1 MNAGTQTQETAPVIR
16 VGVDSQQSR
25 RQLDGREW
33 LLTDGAGG
41 YAMGT
46 ASGVPTRRYHGL
58 LVSALLPPVE
68 RVMLLHSTADIL
80 WLHPDTPRARP
91 IDLAAFAFLDG
102 TRLTGGPDRLVQFA
116 IGDEAVWTYDV
127 GDGAVLTKR
136 LYLHE
141 YRAAATLRYELEG
154 AHGMIECRP
163 LLGLR
168 DHHHLNHA
176 EDEHVRLAGTACG
189 TSATIQRGEITM
201 TLDAVG
207 GSNASFTAKPDWW
220 HGLEYQHESSRGY
233 DHTESLFCPGSFYLG
248 LEEPAMLIARL
259 GGHAEDDDLRAW
271 PPVGLVEK
279 QSRIEFDTQATLS
292 DRGHDEEE
300 DRCIEALVRA
310 ADQFVVRRAPTPRAA
325 RDEHC
330 DLSIM
335 AGYPWFADWG
345 RDAMISMPGLMLNQG
360 RTKEAASLL
369 ATFAHAEDRGM
380 IPNRFSD
387 EDGEPEY
394 NTVDASLWFV
404 HSVCKLAEACDDR
417 EIQNQIRR
425 ELIPACLEVVD
436 GYVAGTRY
444 GIKVDPAD
452 GLVMAGDET
461 TQLTWMD
468 AQRDGTVFTPR
479 FGKPVEIQAL
489 WQSSL
494 RSLAALV
501 EPGDVPRSRDLT
513 SRADAAAESI
523 RRHFWCDEHG
533 CAYDRL
539 EPTKSGWRQV
549 FELRPNQLFLV
560 SLPHMPISLQR
571 ARSLVQVC
579 RERLWTPMGMRTLD
593 VHDGAYRGR
602 FDGSIRELDA
612 AYHNGTA
619 WPWLL
624 GPMAEAWLVAHEYSA
639 EACHE
644 ARHMVSF
651 MVRDLVDPASP
662 SLGQSYEVYDG
673 DTAPKPQQPG
683 GCPAQAWSIAEVLR
697 VLLLVRGCESAK
709 A

>member
-1 MNAGTQTQETAPVIR
+1 M
-16 VGVDSQQSR
+16 
-25 RQLDGREW
+25 DGREW

-46 ASGVPTRRYHGL
+46 ASGIPTRRYHGL

-68 RVMLLHSTADIL
+68 RMMLLHSTADIL

-91 IDLAAFAFLDG
+91 IDLAAYAFADG
-102 TRLTGGPDRLVQFA
+102 TRLAGGPERLVQFE
-116 IGDEAVWTYDV
+116 IGDLAVWTYDL
-127 GDGAVLTKR
+127 GDGAVLRKT

-141 YRAAATLRYELEG
+141 FRAAATLRYELEG
-154 AHGMIECRP
+154 AHGVLECRP
-163 LLGLR
+163 LLGMR
-168 DHHHLNHA
+168 DHHHLNHG
-176 EDEHVRLAGTACG
+176 EDEHIRLAGTACG
-189 TSATIQRGEITM
+189 RSATIQRGDITM
-201 TLDAVG
+201 TLDATG
-207 GSNASFTAKPDWW
+207 GSNVSFTAQPDWW
-220 HGLEYQHESSRGY
+220 RGLTYRIESSRGY
-233 DHTESLFCPGSFYLG
+233 DDTESLFCPGSFYLG
-248 LEEPAMLIARL
+248 LEEPAMLVARL
-259 GGHAEDDDLRAW
+259 GGHAEDQDLLAW
-271 PPVGLVEK
+271 PPVGLERK
-279 QSRIEFDTQATLS
+279 QKRIESDTHAALCDGGQ
-292 DRGHDEEE
+292 DEHE
-300 DRCIEALVRA
+300 DNAIAALVRA
-310 ADQFVVRRAPTPRAA
+310 ADQFVVRRAATPGAA
-325 RDEHC
+325 GDAHA
-330 DLSIM
+330 DVSIL

-345 RDAMISMPGLMLNQG
+345 RDAMISMPGLMLSRG
-360 RTKEAASLL
+360 RLQEAASML
-369 ATFAHAEDRGM
+369 ATFANAEDRGM

-387 EDGEPEY
+387 DDGEPEY
-394 NTVDASLWFV
+394 NTVDASLWFI
-404 HSVCKLAEACDDR
+404 HAVCQFAQVCQDHGMIAQVRDEFV
-417 EIQNQIRR
+417 
-425 ELIPACLEVVD
+425 PACLEVVD

-444 GIKVDPAD
+444 GIRVDHAD

-501 EPGDVPRSRDLT
+501 ESSDAPRSRDLT
-513 SRADAAAESI
+513 ARADVAAESI
-523 RRHFWCDEHG
+523 RRLFWCQEHG

-560 SLPHMPISLQR
+560 SLPHVPISLQR
-571 ARSLVQVC
+571 ARSLVGVC
-579 RERLWTPMGMRTLD
+579 RDRLWTPMGMRTLD

-602 FDGSIRELDA
+602 FDGTIRELDA

-644 ARHMVSF
+644 ARQIVSF
-651 MVRDLVDPASP
+651 MVKDLIDPASP

-673 DTAPKPQQPG
+673 DTGPKPQMPG

-697 VLLLVRGCESAK
+697 VLLLVRRCESAK
-709 A
+709 V

>member
-1 MNAGTQTQETAPVIR
+1 MNAGVEIQDSASVIR
-16 VGVDSQQSR
+16 VGVDSDQSR
-25 RQLDGREW
+25 RQMDDREW

-46 ASGVPTRRYHGL
+46 VSGIPTRRYHGL

-68 RVMLLHSTADIL
+68 RMMLLHSTADIL

-91 IDLAAFAFLDG
+91 IDLASLVFGDG
-102 TRLTGGPDRLVQFA
+102 TRLAGGPERLVQFEV
-116 IGDEAVWTYDV
+116 GDEAVWKYDV
-127 GDGAVLTKR
+127 GDCAVLTKR

-154 AHGMIECRP
+154 AHGLLECRP

-168 DHHHLNHA
+168 DHHHLNHN

-189 TSATIQRGEITM
+189 KSATIQRGSMMM

-207 GSNASFTAKPDWW
+207 GTSASFLAKPDWW
-220 HGLEYQHESSRGY
+220 RGLTYRIEASRGY

-248 LEEPAMLIARL
+248 LEEPAMIIARL
-259 GGHAEDDDLRAW
+259 GGHAEDQDLHAW
-271 PPVGLVEK
+271 PPVGLAEK
-279 QSRIEFDTQATLS
+279 QKRIELDTRATLRDS
-292 DRGHDEEE
+292 GHDEHE
-300 DRCIEALVRA
+300 DWCIEALVRA
-310 ADQFVVRRAPTPRAA
+310 ADQFVVRRAATPRAA
-325 RDEHC
+325 RDESC
-330 DLSIM
+330 DLSIL

-360 RTKEAASLL
+360 RVKEAASLL
-369 ATFAHAEDRGM
+369 TTFAHAEDRGM

-387 EDGEPEY
+387 DDGEPEY
-394 NTVDASLWFV
+394 NTVDASLWFI
-404 HSVCKLAEACDDR
+404 HAVCKLAEVCDDR
-417 EIQNQIRR
+417 KISDQIRR

-444 GIKVDPAD
+444 GIRVDPVD

-479 FGKPVEIQAL
+479 YGKPVEIQAL

-501 EPGDVPRSRDLT
+501 EASDAVRSRDLT
-513 SRADAAAESI
+513 ARADVASESI
-523 RRHFWCDEHG
+523 RRLFWSEEHG

-560 SLPHMPISLQR
+560 SLPHVPISIQR
-571 ARSLVQVC
+571 AKSLVKEC
-579 RERLWTPMGMRTLD
+579 REHLWTPMGMRTLD

-624 GPMAEAWLVAHEYSA
+624 GPMAEAWLVAHEYSP

-644 ARHMVSF
+644 ARHMVSY
-651 MVRDLVDPASP
+651 MVKDLIDPASS

-673 DTAPKPQQPG
+673 DTGPKPQMPG

-697 VLLLVRGCESAK
+697 VLLLVRRCESAK